1 MLEFNSSS
9 LYNLETLQVIINNQ
23 KLQVQLLNQTFIQ
36 FKLNTNLEMYGVD
49 HPIMLH
55 IDPSTDDFYF
65 GGAMLKI
72 GGALIIER
80 VSNYFLYLD

>member
-1 MLEFNSSS
+1 M
-9 LYNLETLQVIINNQ
+9 I
-23 KLQVQLLNQTFIQ
+23 NQTFIQ
-36 FKLNTNLEMYGVD
+36 FRLNTNLEMYGVD

-55 IDPSTDDFYF
+55 IDPSTEDFYY
-65 GGAMLKI
+65 GGAMIKV